1 MDLPNN
7 LLNLYMSIKLTINP
21 EILYF
26 TRYVSIHRNYFLMKN
41 LNIPATDNIED
52 IKNKRF
58 VNLDFINEI

>member
-1 MDLPNN
+1 
-7 LLNLYMSIKLTINP
+7 MSIKLTINP

>member
-1 MDLPNN
+1 MN
-7 LLNLYMSIKLTINP
+7 IKLTINP

-26 TRYVSIHRNYFLMKN
+26 SRYESIHRNYFLIKN
-41 LNIPATDNIED
+41 LNIPATDNIDE